1 MTILKEQPPPR
12 RGPSP
17 AIIDLV
23 SSTVAAPILIGR
35 GAELAELGGAW
46 GRAIEGAA
54 GMVLLGGEAGVGK
67 SRMVAE
73 LGHRVAADDGIL
85 VIGATP
91 SRGVVAQ
98 PFAPLTGALRNL
110 LRALDPEERDRV
122 IGPART
128 DLARLLPELGPA
140 GNSPA
145 AFDQLSSEPAR
156 LFELVL
162 GVLDRLSA
170 RRPAVVA
177 LEDLH
182 WAEPSTLDLVDFLAR
197 NLDGLRVLVLATYRT
212 DELHRTHALR
222 PVLAELRRLPLVR
235 SITIEPLD
243 RAEIADLAAAL
254 GGTDV
259 DAAYLDRLVERS
271 SGLPFFVEELMACTA
286 CAEDAEVP
294 SGLQEVLQLRIDN
307 LGPEAGEVIRAVG
320 AGSTSG
326 PVAEQLLATVTGLST
341 AEVARRVR
349 VGISHQVLVADE
361 CGIDFRHAL
370 AREVVEADLL
380 PSERTALHAAF
391 AAGLEADRR
400 AIDDPATS
408 ARIAL
413 HWTEANEPAHAA
425 AWSRRAGQ
433 AARRAYAY
441 AEAADHLQRVLSW
454 WEHLDDPVEI
464 VGASRLLV
472 AAEAAASLVLGGR
485 IDRARALIDAE
496 LAYDDDHPD
505 PTASVD
511 DRSDG
516 RAALTALLGRLMR
529 STGDARASIEV
540 LRRSLA
546 TFSDRPSPHRTRVR
560 IELAHS
566 LALTG
571 MRDKALVEARRAL
584 AEAEEVGEPSTI
596 ARAQHVVGHELTMF
610 GQIEEGLELLRVALA
625 TAIATDD
632 VDWVSRGHIN
642 LSDSYR
648 LLGRYEEAIDTAL
661 AGYRL
666 ALDRGVRRF
675 AFARMNAVESMIP
688 IGRLEDA
695 QQIIDD
701 TPDGEGHIAAL
712 HTTMMRTWLALRK
725 GNTEGAA
732 ETIAQLA
739 PSVASEDSL
748 QFEGTQVRNQLEL
761 AWLTADRDLDAWG
774 AAAIVLDRPV
784 HTDQA
789 QCRPEILALLARI
802 DAERALDPGRS
813 EEARAEARHGLDR
826 AVDLLPGIADQY
838 LFTMAPALADALVRA
853 EHGRIGGDP
862 DTAADLWGRAAKEAA
877 TVRDLWHQAYA
888 EWRAAE
894 CSSEGGRIEDA
905 TVSARAG
912 RARAAVM
919 GASGLVERLDAL
931 AGWARLGDLAAP
943 EHELTASPAVLAPAA
958 GDAAGDAPGPG
969 APADDPLGAYVR
981 VLGLTRREAEVLAQV
996 AEGRTNGEIGEVL
1009 FISTKTASVHV
1020 SSILAKL
1027 GVRSRTQAA
1036 AVAHRTTST

>member
-1 MTILKEQPPPR
+1 MTDCTAERQVAIGAR
-12 RGPSP
+12 P
-17 AIIDLV
+17 AIIEAVRKTWSTPELV
-23 SSTVAAPILIGR
+23 GR
-35 GAELAELGGAW
+35 QAELSTLRDGWA
-46 GRAIEGAA
+46 RAIEGEA
-54 GMVLLGGEAGVGK
+54 GIALVGGEAGVGK
-67 SRMVAE
+67 SRLVNE
-73 LGHRVAADDGIL
+73 LGRQVAADGGLL
-85 VIGATP
+85 VVGATP
-91 SRGVVAQ
+91 SRGAVAQ
-98 PFAPLTGALRNL
+98 PFAPLTAALRNL
-110 LRALDPEERDRV
+110 LRSLEPDERDLV
-122 IGPART
+122 VGPARS

-140 GNSPA
+140 GLTPA
-145 AFDQLSSEPAR
+145 AFDQMASEPGR

-162 GVLDRLSA
+162 GVLDRMSA
-170 RRPAVVA
+170 RRAVVVA
-177 LEDLH
+177 FEDLH

-197 NLDGLRVLVLATYRT
+197 NLDGLRVLLVVTYRT
-212 DELHRTHALR
+212 DELHRTHPLR
-222 PVLAELRRLPLVR
+222 PALAELRRLPLVR
-235 SITIEPLD
+235 SITVEPLD
-243 RAEIADLAAAL
+243 RAEIALLATAL
-254 GGTDV
+254 GG
-259 DAAYLDRLVERS
+259 DAPAAGVLDRLVERS
-271 SGLPFFVEELMACTA
+271 SGLPFFIEELIAVDACDDDDG
-286 CAEDAEVP
+286 CEVP
-294 SGLQEVLQLRIDN
+294 TGLADVLQLRIDS
-307 LGPEAGEVIRAVG
+307 LGPDVGEVVRAL
-320 AGSTSG
+320 AAASASG
-326 PVAEQLLATVTGLST
+326 PVAEDLLARVTGLAP
-341 AEVARRVR
+341 AEMARRVR
-349 VGISHQVLVADE
+349 DAISHQVLVADE

-380 PSERTALHAAF
+380 PSERTALHGAV
-391 AAGLEADRR
+391 AAGLEADPR
-400 AIDDPATS
+400 ADADPASS

-454 WEHLDDPVEI
+454 WDHLDDPVEV

-472 AAEAAASLVLGGR
+472 AAEAATSLVLGGR
-485 IDRARALIDAE
+485 LGRARALIDAE

-505 PTASVD
+505 PTASID

-540 LRRSLA
+540 LRQSLA

-571 MRDKALVEARRAL
+571 MRDKALVDARQAL
-584 AEAEEVGEPSTI
+584 TEAEEVGEPSTI

-661 AGYRL
+661 AGYQL

-725 GNTEGAA
+725 GNPEGAA
-732 ETIAQLA
+732 ETIAQVA

-748 QFEGTQVRNQLEL
+748 QFEGSQVRNQLEL
-761 AWLTADRDLDAWG
+761 AWLTADRALHAWG
-774 AAAIVLDRPV
+774 VAAIVLDRPV

-789 QCRPEILALLARI
+789 QCRPEILSLLARI
-802 DAERALDPGRS
+802 DAEQALDPTQT
-813 EEARAEARHGLDR
+813 EAARAEARHGLDR
-826 AVDLLPGIADQY
+826 ALALLPGIADQY
-838 LFTMAPALADALVRA
+838 LFTMAPGMAEALVRA
-853 EHGRIGGDP
+853 EHGRIGTDP
-862 DTAADLWGRAAKEAA
+862 DAAADLWGRAAKEAA
-877 TVRDLWHQAYA
+877 TVSDLWHQAYA

-894 CSSEGGRIEDA
+894 CLSEGGRTDDA
-905 TVSARAG
+905 AVSARSG
-912 RARAAVM
+912 RARASAM
-919 GASGLVERLDAL
+919 GANGLVERLDAL
-931 AGWARLGDLAAP
+931 AGWARLGDLTAP
-943 EHELTASPAVLAPAA
+943 DHELTTTPADDAAA
-958 GDAAGDAPGPG
+958 GHVSGPVVG
-969 APADDPLGAYVR
+969 ATPADDPLGAYVT

-996 AEGRTNGEIGEVL
+996 AEGRTNGEIGELL